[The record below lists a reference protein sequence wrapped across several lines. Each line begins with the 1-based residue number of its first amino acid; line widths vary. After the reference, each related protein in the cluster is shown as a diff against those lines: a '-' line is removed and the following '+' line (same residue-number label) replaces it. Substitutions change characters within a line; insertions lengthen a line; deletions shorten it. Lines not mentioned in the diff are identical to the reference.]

1 MFLHK
6 ISRPMRKPFRPA
18 RITKDRVILL
28 KEFVLM
34 WNRIGLLFLV
44 WLGTTLCFQAQ
55 VQSQEKFKTLVGPVQ
70 IGKVPATRLSVPY
83 LTWGGDVATFLANGE
98 MKTTK
103 GSTFDKLGLDMQLV
117 PGDDFIGQ
125 VRNYMSGTT
134 PFLRGTMHMLGLA
147 SEVIGSDP
155 RTKPVVILQLSWSA
169 GDHIVGRRTV
179 KNLNDLKGKKIAC
192 QQGGPHVGL
201 LYDSLSA
208 AQLTKSDVTIVWV
221 KDLTGANGPA
231 EAFRKDPTIDACCV
245 ITPDLIGLTSGF
257 DSVGSGAE
265 GTVEGAHLVNSTQ
278 QMSRSIA
285 DVYAVRRDWY
295 DANKPTVEKFVAGY
309 LKGTEDL
316 VALRKGF
323 TDTKKM
329 SDPYKQIL
337 TLAQKTFG
345 TEVLPTL
352 DIDAHGLLLD
362 CSFVGLP
369 GQIAFFRDKGNLSGF
384 DAKMSEDLNLATTW
398 GYADSRLGFDPNNFD
413 YKELAKL
420 GGIPYVEPKNTERFS
435 NNAESTDT
443 FLGDNLDAN
452 TIVSFTIN
460 FEPNMEEFSVDR
472 YGAEFQRAIKAA
484 STFGNAKVV
493 IRGHTDPTKT
503 LIDLVQSGMEK
514 GILKQTGVKGNFK
527 YFYDGKP
534 LDLTNTKALVEL
546 IKAGAFSGG
555 KSDPMVTMQAAL
567 NLSKKRADAVRD
579 AVAKFAK
586 QGEVNLD
593 MSQIVPVGA
602 GVTEPVIPKPR
613 NPEEAKENMRVEFR
627 IVRVDAE
634 AIAPADF
641 NF

>member
-1 MFLHK
+1 
-6 ISRPMRKPFRPA
+6 
-18 RITKDRVILL
+18 
-28 KEFVLM
+28 M
-34 WNRIGLLFLV
+34 WNRVGLLLV
-44 WLGTTLCFQAQ
+44 VWIGSTLFTQTHA
-55 VQSQEKFKTLVGPVQ
+55 QEKFKTLVGPVQ
-70 IGKVPATRLSVPY
+70 VAAVPKGTLSVPY
-83 LTWGGDVATFLANGE
+83 LTWGGDVATFLANGD
-98 MKTTK
+98 MKTKK

-125 VRNYMSGTT
+125 VRNYMSGKT

-147 SEVIGSDP
+147 SEVTGSDP

-169 GDHIVGRRTV
+169 GDHIVGRRTI

-208 AQLTKSDVTIVWV
+208 AQIAKNDVTIVWV

-285 DVYAVRRDWY
+285 DVYAVRRDWF
-295 DANKPTVEKFVAGY
+295 DANKPMVENFVAGY

-323 TDTKKM
+323 TDAKKM
-329 SDPYKQIL
+329 SEPYKQIL

-345 TEVLPTL
+345 VEVLPTL

-384 DAKMSEDLNLATTW
+384 EAKMAETLNLATTW
-398 GYADSRLGFDPNNFD
+398 GYADARLGFDPNAFD
-413 YKELAKL
+413 YKEIAKL
-420 GGIPYVEPKNTERFS
+420 GGIPYVEPTNTERFS
-435 NNAESTDT
+435 TNAESTDT

-472 YGAEFQRAIKAA
+472 YGAEFQRAVKAA

-503 LIDLVQSGMEK
+503 LIDLVQSGIEK
-514 GILKQTGVKGNFK
+514 GILKQTGVKGSFK
-527 YFYDGKP
+527 YFFEGKE
-534 LDLTNTKALVEL
+534 LDLTNTKSIVEL
-546 IKAGAFSGG
+546 VKAGAFSGG

-586 QGEVNLD
+586 QAEANLD
-593 MSQIVPVGA
+593 LSQIVPVGA
-602 GVTEPVIPKPR
+602 GVTEPVIAKPKSPT
-613 NPEEAKENMRVEFR
+613 EAKENMRVEFR
-627 IVRVDAE
+627 IVRVEAE
-634 AIAPADF
+634 AITPSDF

>member
-1 MFLHK
+1 
-6 ISRPMRKPFRPA
+6 
-18 RITKDRVILL
+18 
-28 KEFVLM
+28 M
-34 WNRIGLLFLV
+34 WNRVGLLLV
-44 WLGTTLCFQAQ
+44 VWIGSTLFTQTHA
-55 VQSQEKFKTLVGPVQ
+55 QEKFKTLVGPVQ
-70 IGKVPATRLSVPY
+70 VAAVPKGTLSVPY
-83 LTWGGDVATFLANGE
+83 LTWGGDVATFLANGD
-98 MKTTK
+98 MKTKK

-125 VRNYMSGTT
+125 VRNYMSGKT

-147 SEVIGSDP
+147 SEVTGSDP

-169 GDHIVGRRTV
+169 GDHIVGRRTI

-208 AQLTKSDVTIVWV
+208 AQIAKNDVTIVWV

-285 DVYAVRRDWY
+285 DVYAVRRDWF
-295 DANKPTVEKFVAGY
+295 DANKPMVEKFVAGY

-323 TDTKKM
+323 TDAKKM
-329 SDPYKQIL
+329 SEPYKQIL

-345 TEVLPTL
+345 VEVLPTL

-384 DAKMSEDLNLATTW
+384 EAKMAETLNLATTW
-398 GYADSRLGFDPNNFD
+398 GYADARLGFDPNAFD
-413 YKELAKL
+413 YKEIAKL
-420 GGIPYVEPKNTERFS
+420 GGIPYVEPTNTERFS
-435 NNAESTDT
+435 TNAESTDT

-472 YGAEFQRAIKAA
+472 YGAEFQRAVKAA

-503 LIDLVQSGMEK
+503 LIDLVQSGIEK
-514 GILKQTGVKGNFK
+514 GILKQTGMKGSFK
-527 YFYDGKP
+527 YFFEGKE
-534 LDLTNTKALVEL
+534 LDLTNTKSIVEL
-546 IKAGAFSGG
+546 VKAGAFSGG

-586 QGEVNLD
+586 QAEANLD
-593 MSQIVPVGA
+593 LSQIVPVGA
-602 GVTEPVIPKPR
+602 GVTEPVIAKPKSPT
-613 NPEEAKENMRVEFR
+613 EAKENMRVEFR
-627 IVRVDAE
+627 IVRVEAE
-634 AIAPADF
+634 AITPSDF

>member
-1 MFLHK
+1 
-6 ISRPMRKPFRPA
+6 
-18 RITKDRVILL
+18 
-28 KEFVLM
+28 M
-34 WNRIGLLFLV
+34 WNRVGLLLV
-44 WLGTTLCFQAQ
+44 VWIGSTLFTQTHA
-55 VQSQEKFKTLVGPVQ
+55 QEKFKTLVGPVQ
-70 IGKVPATRLSVPY
+70 VAAVPKGTLSVPY
-83 LTWGGDVATFLANGE
+83 LTWGGDVATFLANGD
-98 MKTTK
+98 MKTKK

-125 VRNYMSGTT
+125 VRNYMSGKT
-134 PFLRGTMHMLGLA
+134 PFLRGTMHMLGLS
-147 SEVIGSDP
+147 SEVTGSDP

-169 GDHIVGRRTV
+169 GDHIVGRRTI

-208 AQLTKSDVTIVWV
+208 AQIAKNDVTIVWV

-285 DVYAVRRDWY
+285 DVYAVRRDWF
-295 DANKPTVEKFVAGY
+295 DANKPMVENFVAGY

-323 TDTKKM
+323 TDAKKM
-329 SDPYKQIL
+329 SEPYKQIL

-345 TEVLPTL
+345 VEVLPTL

-384 DAKMSEDLNLATTW
+384 EAKMAETLNLATTW
-398 GYADSRLGFDPNNFD
+398 GYADARLGFDPNAFD
-413 YKELAKL
+413 YKEIAKL
-420 GGIPYVEPKNTERFS
+420 GGIPYVEPTNTERFS
-435 NNAESTDT
+435 TNAESTDT

-472 YGAEFQRAIKAA
+472 YGAEFQRAVKAA

-503 LIDLVQSGMEK
+503 LIDLVQSGIEK
-514 GILKQTGVKGNFK
+514 GILKQTGVKGSFK
-527 YFYDGKP
+527 YFFEGKE
-534 LDLTNTKALVEL
+534 LDLTNTKSIVEL
-546 IKAGAFSGG
+546 VKAGAFSGG

-586 QGEVNLD
+586 QAEANLD
-593 MSQIVPVGA
+593 LSQIVPVGA
-602 GVTEPVIPKPR
+602 GVTEPVIAKPKSPT
-613 NPEEAKENMRVEFR
+613 EAKENMRVEFR
-627 IVRVDAE
+627 IVRVEAE
-634 AIAPADF
+634 AITPSDF

>member
-1 MFLHK
+1 
-6 ISRPMRKPFRPA
+6 
-18 RITKDRVILL
+18 
-28 KEFVLM
+28 M
-34 WNRIGLLFLV
+34 WNRVGLLLV
-44 WLGTTLCFQAQ
+44 VWIGSTLFTQTHA
-55 VQSQEKFKTLVGPVQ
+55 QEKFKTLVGPVQ
-70 IGKVPATRLSVPY
+70 VAAVPKGTLSVPY
-83 LTWGGDVATFLANGE
+83 LTWGGDVATFLANGD
-98 MKTTK
+98 MKTKK

-125 VRNYMSGTT
+125 VRNYMSGKT

-208 AQLTKSDVTIVWV
+208 AQIAKNDVTIVWV

-285 DVYAVRRDWY
+285 DVYAVRRDWF
-295 DANKPTVEKFVAGY
+295 DANKPMVENFVAGY

-323 TDTKKM
+323 TDAKKM
-329 SDPYKQIL
+329 SEPYKQIL

-345 TEVLPTL
+345 VEVLPTL

-384 DAKMSEDLNLATTW
+384 EAKMAETLNLATTW
-398 GYADSRLGFDPNNFD
+398 GYADARLGFDPNAFD
-413 YKELAKL
+413 YKEIAKL
-420 GGIPYVEPKNTERFS
+420 GGIPYVEPTNTERFS
-435 NNAESTDT
+435 TNAESTDT

-472 YGAEFQRAIKAA
+472 YGAEFQRAVKAA

-503 LIDLVQSGMEK
+503 LIDLVQSGIEK
-514 GILKQTGVKGNFK
+514 GILKQTGVKGSFK
-527 YFYDGKP
+527 YFFEGKE
-534 LDLTNTKALVEL
+534 LDLTNTKSIVEL
-546 IKAGAFSGG
+546 VKAGAFSGG

-586 QGEVNLD
+586 QAEANLD
-593 MSQIVPVGA
+593 LSQIVPVGA
-602 GVTEPVIPKPR
+602 GVTEPVIAKPKSPT
-613 NPEEAKENMRVEFR
+613 EAKENMRVEFR
-627 IVRVDAE
+627 IVRVEAE
-634 AIAPADF
+634 AITPSDF

>member
-1 MFLHK
+1 
-6 ISRPMRKPFRPA
+6 
-18 RITKDRVILL
+18 
-28 KEFVLM
+28 M
-34 WNRIGLLFLV
+34 WNRVGLLLV
-44 WLGTTLCFQAQ
+44 VWIGSTLFTQTHA
-55 VQSQEKFKTLVGPVQ
+55 QEKFKTLVGPVQ
-70 IGKVPATRLSVPY
+70 VAAVPKGTLSVPY
-83 LTWGGDVATFLANGE
+83 LTWGGDVATFLANGD
-98 MKTTK
+98 MKTKK

-125 VRNYMSGTT
+125 VRNYMSGKT

-147 SEVIGSDP
+147 SEVTGSDP

-169 GDHIVGRRTV
+169 GDHIVGRRTI

-208 AQLTKSDVTIVWV
+208 AQIAKNDVTIVWV

-285 DVYAVRRDWY
+285 DVYAVRRDWF
-295 DANKPTVEKFVAGY
+295 DANKPMVENFVAGY

-323 TDTKKM
+323 TDAKKM
-329 SDPYKQIL
+329 SEPYKQIL

-345 TEVLPTL
+345 VEVLPTL

-384 DAKMSEDLNLATTW
+384 EAKMAETLNLATTW
-398 GYADSRLGFDPNNFD
+398 GYADARLGFDPNAFD
-413 YKELAKL
+413 YKEIAKL
-420 GGIPYVEPKNTERFS
+420 GGIPYVEPTNTERFS
-435 NNAESTDT
+435 TNAESTDT

-472 YGAEFQRAIKAA
+472 YGAEFQRAVKAA

-503 LIDLVQSGMEK
+503 LIDLVQSGIEK
-514 GILKQTGVKGNFK
+514 GILKQTGMKGSFK
-527 YFYDGKP
+527 YFFEGKE
-534 LDLTNTKALVEL
+534 LDLTNTKSIVEL
-546 IKAGAFSGG
+546 VKAGAFSGG

-586 QGEVNLD
+586 QAEANLD
-593 MSQIVPVGA
+593 LSQIVPVGA
-602 GVTEPVIPKPR
+602 GVTEPVIAKPKSPT
-613 NPEEAKENMRVEFR
+613 EAKENMRVEFR
-627 IVRVDAE
+627 IVRVEAE
-634 AIAPADF
+634 AITPSDF

>member
-1 MFLHK
+1 
-6 ISRPMRKPFRPA
+6 
-18 RITKDRVILL
+18 
-28 KEFVLM
+28 M
-34 WNRIGLLFLV
+34 WNRASLGLAALV
-44 WLGTTLCFQAQ
+44 WSSLFGQ

-70 IGKVPATRLSVPY
+70 VAPVAKGVPPVPY

-98 MKTTK
+98 MKTKK
-103 GSTFDKLGLDMQLV
+103 GSTFDKLGLDVQLV
-117 PGDDFIGQ
+117 PGDDFISQ
-125 VRNYMSGTT
+125 VRNYMTGKT

-147 SEVIGSDP
+147 SEVTGSDP

-169 GDHIVGRRTV
+169 GDHIVGRSAI
-179 KNLNDLKGKKIAC
+179 KKLNDLKGKKIAC

-208 AQLTKSDVTIVWV
+208 AQLTKNDVTVVWV

-231 EAFRKDPTIDACCV
+231 EAFRKDASIDACCV

-285 DVYAVRRDWY
+285 DVYAVRRDWF
-295 DANKPTVEKFVAGY
+295 DANKPFVEKFVAGY

-323 TDTKKM
+323 NDTQKM
-329 SDPYKQIL
+329 SEPYKQIL
-337 TLAQKTFG
+337 TLSQKTFG
-345 TEVLPTL
+345 KEVLPTL
-352 DIDAHGLLLD
+352 DIDAHGLLMD

-369 GQIAFFRDKGNLSGF
+369 GQISFFRDKGNLSGF
-384 DAKMSEDLNLATTW
+384 DAKMAEALNLATTW
-398 GYADSRLGFDPNNFD
+398 GYADARLGFDPNTFD
-413 YKELAKL
+413 YKEIAKL
-420 GGIPYVEPKNTERFS
+420 GGITYVEPSKTERF
-435 NNAESTDT
+435 NPTAESTDK
-443 FLGDNLDAN
+443 FLGENLDAN

-460 FEPNMEEFSVDR
+460 FEPNVQEFSVDR

-493 IRGHTDPTKT
+493 IRGHSDPTKT
-503 LIDLVQSGMEK
+503 LMDLVQSGLEK
-514 GILKQTGVKGNFK
+514 GILKQSGVAGNFR

-534 LDLTNTKALVEL
+534 LDLTNTKAIAEL

-555 KSDPMVTMQAAL
+555 KADPLVTFQAAL
-567 NLSKKRADAVRD
+567 NLSKNRADAVRD
-579 AVAKFAK
+579 AVAGFAK
-586 QGEVNLD
+586 QSGVNLD

-602 GVTEPVIPKPR
+602 GVIEPVIAKPR
-613 NPEEAKENMRVEFR
+613 NLEEAKENMRVEFR
-627 IVRVDAE
+627 IVRVEAE
-634 AIAPADF
+634 AIAPSDF

>member
-1 MFLHK
+1 
-6 ISRPMRKPFRPA
+6 
-18 RITKDRVILL
+18 
-28 KEFVLM
+28 M
-34 WNRIGLLFLV
+34 WNRVGLLLV
-44 WLGTTLCFQAQ
+44 VWIGSTLFTQTHA
-55 VQSQEKFKTLVGPVQ
+55 QEKFKTLVGPVQ
-70 IGKVPATRLSVPY
+70 VAAVPKGTLSVPY
-83 LTWGGDVATFLANGE
+83 LTWGGDVATFLANGD
-98 MKTTK
+98 MKTKK

-125 VRNYMSGTT
+125 VRNYMSGKT

-147 SEVIGSDP
+147 SEVTGSDP

-169 GDHIVGRRTV
+169 GDHIVGRRTI

-208 AQLTKSDVTIVWV
+208 AQIAKNDVTIVWV

-285 DVYAVRRDWY
+285 DVYAVRRDWF
-295 DANKPTVEKFVAGY
+295 DANKPMVEKFVAGY

-323 TDTKKM
+323 TDAKKM
-329 SDPYKQIL
+329 SEPYKQIL

-345 TEVLPTL
+345 VEVLPTL

-384 DAKMSEDLNLATTW
+384 EAKMAETLNLATTW
-398 GYADSRLGFDPNNFD
+398 GYADARLGFDPNAFD
-413 YKELAKL
+413 YKEIAKL
-420 GGIPYVEPKNTERFS
+420 GGIPYVEPTNTERFS
-435 NNAESTDT
+435 TNAESTDT

-472 YGAEFQRAIKAA
+472 YGAEFQRAVKAA

-503 LIDLVQSGMEK
+503 LIDLVQSGIEK
-514 GILKQTGVKGNFK
+514 GILKQTGVKGSFK
-527 YFYDGKP
+527 YFFEGKE
-534 LDLTNTKALVEL
+534 LDLTNTKSIVEL
-546 IKAGAFSGG
+546 VKAGAFSGG

-586 QGEVNLD
+586 QAEANLD
-593 MSQIVPVGA
+593 LSQIVPVGA
-602 GVTEPVIPKPR
+602 GVTEPVIAKPKSPT
-613 NPEEAKENMRVEFR
+613 EAKENMRVEFR
-627 IVRVDAE
+627 IVRVEAE
-634 AIAPADF
+634 AITPSDF